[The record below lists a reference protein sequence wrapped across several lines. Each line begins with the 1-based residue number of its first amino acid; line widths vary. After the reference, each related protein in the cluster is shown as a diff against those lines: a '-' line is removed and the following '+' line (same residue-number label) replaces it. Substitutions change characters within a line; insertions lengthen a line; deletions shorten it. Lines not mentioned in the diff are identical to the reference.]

1 MINHQLNE
9 HYDFDIVLNTYKY
22 YLPNLMRHFGK
33 VDKDQVPHSD
43 YPYTEKPFRK
53 KIITKKHQNK
63 KRRKKD
69 LHH

>member
-9 HYDFDIVLNTYKY
+9 HYDFGIVLNTYKY

-43 YPYTEKPFRK
+43 YPYTERPYRK
-53 KIITKKHQNK
+53 ETVTKKTLI
-63 KRRKKD
+63 KRKSK
-69 LHH
+69 